1 MEPRVACHFNE
12 IVHRAV
18 RCVHDEDDVHGTR
31 LVILGGI
38 MKHLRHVAARLLGKT
53 RMGGFYVYW
62 AIAE

>member
-1 MEPRVACHFNE
+1 MMKMTLSG
-12 IVHRAV
+12 
-18 RCVHDEDDVHGTR
+18 HGSST
-31 LVILGGI
+31 GGT